1 MIKVNISTIDE
12 RKSTIVDAGLTPKQI
27 LNQEGINYQRA
38 TLMLD
43 GLVLDAG
50 TANLPLADL
59 HIVDE
64 CYLAVSIKMDNA

>member
-12 RKSTIVDAGLTPKQI
+12 RKATIVDGGLTPKQV
-27 LNQEGINYQRA
+27 LDQEGINYQRA

-43 GLVLDAG
+43 GLVLDAS
-50 TANLPLADL
+50 TANLPLTDL
-59 HIVDE
+59 HIVAE